1 MTARKFKVVHYLNQF
16 FGQVGQ
22 EEKADLPFMVKK
34 GPVGPGMALQKILG
48 ERGEVVG
55 TIICGDNY
63 FAENMEKAAGDGAG
77 LAASFTPDLFFA
89 GPAFEAGRY
98 GLSCGAICKEV
109 QEKLNIPAIT
119 GMFVENPGVE
129 LYHQNVCICRTGKSV
144 AKMTE
149 DLTKMVDLAFH
160 ILSQEIGTRL
170 VSGENISRP
179 EEGDYFPRGLL
190 KNEFTE
196 KTAAA
201 RGIDMLLAKIQGKP
215 FLTEAIKIKGRA
227 IPTPSPIPDLT
238 TAEIALISDGGL
250 TWKGNPDG
258 FRGRGNVVW
267 SKYEIDQFLPQDFSS
282 KNYEI
287 VHTGYYPLHVLGN
300 PNRLV
305 PVDAMRD
312 LEKEGVVGKLHPLF
326 YSTSGNSNTARRC
339 EEIGRE
345 MAQDLKN
352 TKVEGVILTST

>member
-1 MTARKFKVVHYLNQF
+1 MTPSKLKVVHYLNQF

-48 ERGEVVG
+48 EKGEVVG

-63 FAENMEKAAGDGAG
+63 FADNLEKAAEDGVR
-77 LAASFTPDLFFA
+77 LAASFTPELFFA

-98 GLSCGAICKEV
+98 GLSCGAICRKV
-109 QEKLNIPAIT
+109 QERLAIPAIT

-129 LYHQNVCICRTGKSV
+129 LYRRDVYICRTGKSA
-144 AKMTE
+144 AKMAE
-149 DLTKMVDLAFH
+149 DLTKMVNLAFH
-160 ILSQEIGTRL
+160 ILSPERGTRL
-170 VSGENISRP
+170 ISGENIIRP

-201 RGIDMLLAKIQGKP
+201 RGVDMLLAKIQGKP
-215 FLTEAIKIKGRA
+215 FLTEAGKVKERA
-227 IPTPSPIPDLT
+227 IPPPSPIADLT
-238 TAEIALISDGGL
+238 KAEIALISDGGL

-267 SKYEIDQFLPQDFSS
+267 SKYEIDQFLPQNYSAE
-282 KNYEI
+282 NYEV

-312 LEKEGVVGKLHPLF
+312 LEKEGLVGKLHPF
-326 YSTSGNSNTARRC
+326 IYSTSGNANTASVC
-339 EEIGRE
+339 ERIGRE
-345 MAQDLKN
+345 MAQDLKS
-352 TKVEGVILTST
+352 TKVGGVILTST